1 MIDGS
6 NETTCIGPD
15 MGTKEVKTKDAFILA
30 PVTAEYTN
38 MVLTEDADTAGDWAV
53 IEKLSE
59 VAA

>member
-15 MGTKEVKTKDAFILA
+15 MGTKEVKTKEAFKLG

-38 MVLTEDADTAGDWAV
+38 MVLAEDADTTGD
-53 IEKLSE
+53 
-59 VAA
+59 